1 MSQKLCLKWNDFQE
15 NLNLAFGSLRE
26 DNDFT
31 DVTLV
36 CMDGKQLETHK
47 VVLAVSSPFF
57 QNILGKNKHAHPMVY
72 LKGIRSDEMVALLD
86 FLYYGETN
94 VFQDNLNSF
103 LAIAEEFQLK
113 GLTGKKIGEG
123 GKEEKKQKHK
133 IEKQDQLKQEG
144 SHGGMPSEEIAND
157 ILEQSNNLVAIPEQ
171 SDNVVAIP
179 NNNVSGDFKELDE
192 TVNSMIEKNETMT
205 PTRNK
210 CKVCGKE
217 GHRSDIKKHIESKHL
232 EGVSI
237 PCNFCE
243 KTFR

>member
-94 VFQDNLNSF
+94 VFQDNLDSF

-113 GLTGKKIGEG
+113 GLTGK
-123 GKEEKKQKHK
+123 
-133 IEKQDQLKQEG
+133 
-144 SHGGMPSEEIAND
+144 
-157 ILEQSNNLVAIPEQ
+157 
-171 SDNVVAIP
+171 
-179 NNNVSGDFKELDE
+179 LDE
-192 TVNSMIEKNETMT
+192 EEENQKPMVFQPSKKKWFNWTSSIQ
-205 PTRNK
+205 RY
-210 CKVCGKE
+210 GK
-217 GHRSDIKKHIESKHL
+217 
-232 EGVSI
+232 
-237 PCNFCE
+237 
-243 KTFR
+243 